1 MAYLVTDLRKVV
13 KGYFF
18 EVDNLGSMHVYKI
31 EDMEYVDCIYLCVK
45 PTRDKFESAIEE
57 WLIK

>member
-18 EVDNLGSMHVYKI
+18 EVDNLGS
-31 EDMEYVDCIYLCVK
+31 
-45 PTRDKFESAIEE
+45 AIEE